1 MNKDE
6 VMKSLKE
13 INEEI
18 EEIIKSLDEPND
30 GDEDKTDDPDEKRE
44 KLEKLEKRSNELISQ
59 KHDLES
65 QLKEIEAREAKEN
78 KLKELR
84 GMLKATKTI
93 EKRGTEDMEKNYN
106 IDGAEYRSAWVRDLM
121 GKELNAEER
130 AALTSANAVI
140 PTEIAEE
147 VYSIVEAS
155 PLVDAVDVSHITG
168 YVTFPVETAASDAAW
183 VAMAAAATD
192 GTETIAPITLNAYKL
207 IKTVEIT
214 ADISAM
220 SVAAFEKWIVARLA
234 DKILKAVNNAIL
246 NGTGASQPTGIFKV
260 KNSATGTFTKAGM
273 TYKDLMKV
281 LAALPTGYAA
291 NGTLVMNRALFYGDV
306 LGMTD
311 SNGQKV
317 CVADAQ
323 SPAKFNVLGYPV
335 IIDDNCPADKLLFGD
350 LKSYKFNFASDTEVK
365 PDASVG
371 FRSGS
376 VVWRAM
382 TLADGN
388 LGDAR
393 AIVRFDRAS
402 A

>member
-13 INEEI
+13 VNEEI
-18 EEIIKSLDEPND
+18 EEIIKSLDESTD
-30 GDEDKTDDPDEKRE
+30 GDGDKNDDPDEKRA
-44 KLEKLEKRSNELISQ
+44 KLEKLEKRSNELISH

-65 QLKEIEAREAKEN
+65 QLKEIEEREVKES

-84 GMLKATKTI
+84 GMLNTTKTI
-93 EKRGTEDMEKNYN
+93 EKRGTEMEKNYN
-106 IDGAEYRSAWVRDLM
+106 VNGAEYRSAWVKDLM
-121 GKELNAEER
+121 GKELNTEER

-140 PTEIAEE
+140 PTGITEE

-183 VAMAAAATD
+183 VAMGTAATD
-192 GTETIAPITLNAYKL
+192 GTDTLTPITLNAYKL

-246 NGTGASQPTGIFKV
+246 NGTGASQPSGIFKV

-350 LKSYKFNFASDTEVK
+350 LKAYKFNFASDTEVK

-393 AIVRFDRAS
+393 AIVRFDRAT

>member
-13 INEEI
+13 VNEEI
-18 EEIIKSLDEPND
+18 EEIIKSLDESTD
-30 GDEDKTDDPDEKRE
+30 GDGDKNDDPDEKRA
-44 KLEKLEKRSNELISQ
+44 KLEKLEKRSNELIS
-59 KHDLES
+59 KKNDLES
-65 QLKEIEAREAKEN
+65 QLKEIEEREVKEN

-84 GMLKATKTI
+84 GMLNTTKTI
-93 EKRGTEDMEKNYN
+93 EKRGTEMEKNYN
-106 IDGAEYRSAWVRDLM
+106 VNGAEYRSAWVKDLM
-121 GKELNAEER
+121 GKELNTEER

-140 PTEIAEE
+140 PTGIAEE

-246 NGTGASQPTGIFKV
+246 NGTGASQPSGIFKV
-260 KNSATGTFTKAGM
+260 KNTATGTFTKAGM

-350 LKSYKFNFASDTEVK
+350 LKAYKFNFAADTEVK

-393 AIVRFDRAS
+393 AIVRFDRAT

>member
-13 INEEI
+13 VNEEI
-18 EEIIKSLDEPND
+18 EEIIKSLDESTD
-30 GDEDKTDDPDEKRE
+30 GDGDKNGDPDEKRA
-44 KLEKLEKRSNELISQ
+44 KLEKLEKRSNELIS
-59 KHDLES
+59 KKNDLES
-65 QLKEIEAREAKEN
+65 QLKEIEEREVKEN

-84 GMLKATKTI
+84 DMLNTTKTI
-93 EKRGTEDMEKNYN
+93 EKRGTEMGKNYN
-106 IDGAEYRSAWVRDLM
+106 VNGAEYRSAWVKDLM
-121 GKELNAEER
+121 GKELNTEER

-140 PTEIAEE
+140 PTGIAEE

-183 VAMAAAATD
+183 VAMGTAATD
-192 GTETIAPITLNAYKL
+192 GTDTLTPITLNAYKL

-246 NGTGASQPTGIFKV
+246 NGTGASQPSGIFKV

-350 LKSYKFNFASDTEVK
+350 LKAYKFNFASDTEVK

-393 AIVRFDRAS
+393 AIVRFDRAT

>member
-13 INEEI
+13 VNEEI
-18 EEIIKSLDEPND
+18 EEIIKSLDESTDDD
-30 GDEDKTDDPDEKRE
+30 GDKNDDPDEKRA
-44 KLEKLEKRSNELISQ
+44 KLEKLEKRSNELIS
-59 KHDLES
+59 KKNDLES
-65 QLKEIEAREAKEN
+65 QLKEIEEREVKEN

-84 GMLKATKTI
+84 DMLNATKTI
-93 EKRGTEDMEKNYN
+93 EKRGTEMEKNYN
-106 IDGAEYRSAWVRDLM
+106 VNGAEYRSVWVKGLM
-121 GKELNAEER
+121 GKELNTEER

-140 PTEIAEE
+140 PTGIAEE
-147 VYSIVEAS
+147 VYSVVEAS

-183 VAMAAAATD
+183 VAMGAAATD
-192 GTETIAPITLNAYKL
+192 GTDTLTPITLNAYKL

-246 NGTGASQPTGIFKV
+246 NGTGASQPSGIFKV

-350 LKSYKFNFASDTEVK
+350 LKAYKFNFASDTEVK

-393 AIVRFDRAS
+393 AIVRFDRAT

>member
-13 INEEI
+13 VNEEI
-18 EEIIKSLDEPND
+18 EEIIKSLDEPTD
-30 GDEDKTDDPDEKRE
+30 GDDDKNDDPDEKRA
-44 KLEKLEKRSNELISQ
+44 KLEKLEKRSNELIS
-59 KHDLES
+59 KKNDLES
-65 QLKEIEAREAKEN
+65 QLKEIEEREVKES

-84 GMLKATKTI
+84 GMLNTTKTI
-93 EKRGTEDMEKNYN
+93 EKRGTEMEKNYN
-106 IDGAEYRSAWVRDLM
+106 VNGAEYRSAWVKDLM
-121 GKELNAEER
+121 GKELNTEER

-140 PTEIAEE
+140 PTGIAEE
-147 VYSIVEAS
+147 VYSVVEAS

-183 VAMAAAATD
+183 VAMGTAATD
-192 GTETIAPITLNAYKL
+192 GTDTLTPITLNAYKL

-220 SVAAFEKWIVARLA
+220 SVNAFEKWIVARLA

-246 NGTGASQPTGIFKV
+246 NGTGASQPSGIFKV

-350 LKSYKFNFASDTEVK
+350 LKAYKFNFASDTEVK

-393 AIVRFDRAS
+393 AIVRFDRAT